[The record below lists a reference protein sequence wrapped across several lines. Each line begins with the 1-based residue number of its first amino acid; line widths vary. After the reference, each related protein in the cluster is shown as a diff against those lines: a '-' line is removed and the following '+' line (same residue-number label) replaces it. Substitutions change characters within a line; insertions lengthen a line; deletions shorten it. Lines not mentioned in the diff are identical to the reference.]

1 MVDHKVENRPPHL
14 TGISTRSRG
23 YGDHCPLTETT
34 MLTFATPDL
43 FTMSGT
49 FTDMKRFT
57 REGVLAEAL
66 TYFQNDDLAATTW
79 VNKYALRDD
88 KGYLIEKSPADM
100 HRRMAR
106 EFARIESNY
115 ACLPPYRKALL
126 STYGRERKALD
137 EARIFDL
144 FDGFRD
150 VVPQGSVM
158 ASLGDPYRL
167 ASLSNCVVIPSPLDS
182 YGGIFRVDQQLA
194 QLFKRRCGVGF
205 DLSTLRPEGA
215 QVSNAARTSTGAVS
229 FMERFSNTT
238 REVAQK
244 GRRGALMLTM
254 DIAHPDV
261 EKFIT
266 IKQDLAKVTGANISV
281 RVSDEFLQAVD
292 ADADFTLRW
301 PVDAKTPVIT
311 RQVKARE
318 LWNTLIT
325 CAHRTAEP
333 GVIFWDRQHR
343 YSTSSLYP
351 GFRNESTNPC
361 SEIAMQGGDSCR
373 LIAINLFSFVTDAF
387 TPAARFDQERFAQ
400 VSYEAQRLMD
410 DLVDL
415 ELEAVDRILAKVN
428 DDPEPDP
435 IKRVE
440 RETWEL
446 LRDTGRKGRRTG
458 LGFTGL
464 ADALAALNLK
474 YDSDAALIATED
486 IMRTKCRAEFDS
498 SIDMAIERGAFDAF
512 DPAVERMS
520 EFTAMLK
527 EELPDVH
534 ARMMTHGRRNISLS
548 TVAPTGTLSLLTR
561 TSSGIEPVYMLGYTR
576 RRKVMPGDKK
586 ARVSFTDELGDQW
599 EEFTVHHPRVLD
611 WMQATGKKDTTESPY
626 ANATANDIDWHKRV
640 RLQAVVQK
648 YTTHSISSTI
658 NLPSTATVEEVG
670 GIYLEAWKEGLK
682 GITVYRDGSRS
693 GVLVANADE
702 KGKGGEGGSGGE
714 QTAHVSRPE
723 RLEADVLR
731 FHNETEPWIAVVG
744 LLDGKPYEIFTGKAN
759 GGFELPKWVTKGWV
773 VKRKDHKRGKN
784 IYDLEYADSDEYRI
798 TVQGLSRTFNP
809 EFWNYAILISGMLRQ
824 GTPVPHVV
832 DVVANLS
839 LYDATLNTWKN
850 GVVRALTR
858 YIPDGTRATGRKCP
872 ECGDADGLYY
882 EEGCLKCKSC
892 GASKCG

>member
-1 MVDHKVENRPPHL
+1 MPTADPS
-14 TGISTRSRG
+14 STRRT
-23 YGDHCPLTETT
+23 PTE
-34 MLTFATPDL
+34 
-43 FTMSGT
+43 
-49 FTDMKRFT
+49 
-57 REGVLAEAL
+57 VLATAL
-66 TYFQNDDLAATTW
+66 AYFHDDELAATTW
-79 VNKYALRDD
+79 VNKYALRDGNGD
-88 KGYLIEKSPADM
+88 LVEKSPADM

-106 EFARIESNY
+106 EFARIERSY
-115 ACLPPYRKALL
+115 APVPNERKALL
-126 STYGRERKALD
+126 SAYGRERTALD
-137 EARIFDL
+137 EERIHQL
-144 FDGFRD
+144 FEGFRD

-215 QVSNAARTSTGAVS
+215 HVSNAARTSTGAVS

-238 REVAQK
+238 REVSQK

-266 IKQDLAKVTGANISV
+266 IKQDLTKVTGANVSV
-281 RVSDEFLQAVD
+281 RVSDEFLRAVD
-292 ADADFTLRW
+292 ANAEFTQRW
-301 PVDAKTPVIT
+301 PIDAKEPIVSK
-311 RQVKARE
+311 QVNARA

-333 GVIFWDRQHR
+333 GVIFWDRQHL
-343 YSTSSLYP
+343 YSTSSVYP

-373 LIAINLFSFVTDAF
+373 LIAINLFSFVTDVF
-387 TPAARFDQERFAQ
+387 TPAARFDHERFAK
-400 VSYEAQRLMD
+400 VTYEAQRLMD

-415 ELEAVDRILAKVN
+415 ELEAVERILQKVER
-428 DDPEPDP
+428 DPEPDA

-440 RETWEL
+440 LETWEL

-464 ADALAALNLK
+464 ADALAGLNLK
-474 YDSDAALIATED
+474 YDSEAALITTEE

-498 SIDMAIERGAFDAF
+498 SIDMAIERGAFAGF
-512 DPAVERMS
+512 DPAIERTS
-520 EFTAMLK
+520 EFTTMLK
-527 EELPDVH
+527 EELPEVY
-534 ARMMTHGRRNISLS
+534 ARMMAHGRRNISLS

-576 RRKVMPGDKK
+576 RRKVVQGDEK

-599 EEFTVHHPRVLD
+599 EEFMVHHPRVLD
-611 WMQATGKKDTTESPY
+611 WMRASGRTDTAESPY
-626 ANATANDIDWHKRV
+626 AGATANDIDWHKRV

-658 NLPSTATVEEVG
+658 NLPGTATVEEVA

-693 GVLVANADE
+693 GVLVTE
-702 KGKGGEGGSGGE
+702 KHDIPGE
-714 QTAHVSRPE
+714 QHARVSRPE

-744 LLDGKPYEIFTGKAN
+744 LLDGRPYEIFTGKAN
-759 GGFELPKWVTKGWV
+759 GGFELPSYVTKGWV
-773 VKRKDHKRGKN
+773 VKRKDQERGKS
-784 IYDLEYADSDEYRI
+784 IYHLEYADADDYRV

-824 GTPVPHVV
+824 GMPVPQVV
-832 DVVANLS
+832 DVVANLN
-839 LYDATLNTWKN
+839 LYDTTLNTWKN
-850 GVVRALTR
+850 GVVRALAR
-858 YIPDGTRATGRKCP
+858 YIPDGTQAQGRKCP
-872 ECGDADGLYY
+872 ECGDSDGLYY
-882 EEGCLKCKSC
+882 EEGCLKCRSC
-892 GASKCG
+892 GGTKCG